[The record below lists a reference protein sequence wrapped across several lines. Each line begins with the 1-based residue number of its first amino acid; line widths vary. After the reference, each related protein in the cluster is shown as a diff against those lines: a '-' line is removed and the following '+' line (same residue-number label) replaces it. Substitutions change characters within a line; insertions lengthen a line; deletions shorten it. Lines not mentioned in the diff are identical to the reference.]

1 MKKSNIVIAGFMA
14 SGKTTVGKLI
24 EELTGK
30 KLIDTDSMIEEKTGM
45 SITEIFSNNGEE
57 YFRRLERDAVSKA
70 ASRQNS
76 IIAVGGGAA
85 LDERNTRELKQN
97 GVIYMLKVSPCEA
110 ARRAGS
116 GEERPLLGTDGGEIG
131 ELMRARERAYL
142 AAADVVV
149 ETTERN
155 PRDVA
160 LGIAVDFDKRA
171 AKG

>member
-1 MKKSNIVIAGFMA
+1 MIAGFMA
-14 SGKTTVGKLI
+14 SGKTTVGELL

-85 LDERNTRELKQN
+85 LDERNTRELKRN
-97 GVIYMLKVSPCEA
+97 GVIYLLKVSPCEA

-116 GEERPLLGTDGGEIG
+116 GEERPLLGTDEGEME
-131 ELMRARERAYL
+131 ELMRSREQAYL

-149 ETTERN
+149 ETTELD
-155 PRDVA
+155 PRDIA
-160 LGIAVDFDKRA
+160 LEIAVDFDERA

>member
-1 MKKSNIVIAGFMA
+1 MKKSNIVVTGFMA
-14 SGKTTVGKLI
+14 SGKTTVGELL

-45 SITEIFSNNGEE
+45 SITEIFSNSGEE
-57 YFRRLERDAVSKA
+57 YFRRLERDTVSKA

-76 IIAVGGGAA
+76 IIAVGGGAV

-97 GVIYMLKVSPCEA
+97 GVIYLLKVSPCEA

-116 GEERPLLGTDGGEIG
+116 GEERPLLGTDEGEIE
-131 ELMRARERAYL
+131 ELMRARERAYT

-149 ETTERN
+149 ETTELN
-155 PRDVA
+155 PRDIA
-160 LGIAVDFDKRA
+160 LGIAVDFDERA
-171 AKG
+171 SRD

>member
-1 MKKSNIVIAGFMA
+1 LKKSNIVIAGFMA
-14 SGKTTVGKLI
+14 SGKTTVGELL

-45 SITEIFSNNGEE
+45 SITEIFSNSGEE
-57 YFRRLERDAVSKA
+57 YFRRLERDTVSKA

-76 IIAVGGGAA
+76 IIAVGGGAV

-97 GVIYMLKVSPCEA
+97 GVIYLLKVSPYEA

-116 GEERPLLGTDGGEIG
+116 GEERPLLGTDEGEIE
-131 ELMRARERAYL
+131 ELMRARERAYT

-149 ETTERN
+149 ETTELN
-155 PRDVA
+155 PRDIA